1 MNNAA
6 GLPLGDRLL
15 AAAPLLIAIAEGGSF
30 AAASERL
37 DVDPNQ
43 ARRLLGQ
50 LEEAGIATHA
60 SDGRRNR
67 VWRVDQMFKLLD
79 DHSLGRS

>member
-1 MNNAA
+1 MVRLIEL
-6 GLPLGDRLL
+6 LPTLTLVTADQV
-15 AAAPLLIAIAEGGSF
+15 A
-30 AAASERL
+30 ERL